1 MEESDPS
8 PPSCWASQKS
18 PTLSGTLKG
27 DQLRARD
34 WTDLPRP
41 VVVVERGS
49 CWQVSSPRCLLRTD
63 DC

>member
-41 VVVVERGS
+41 VVIVERGS
-49 CWQVSSPRCLLRTD
+49 C
-63 DC
+63 